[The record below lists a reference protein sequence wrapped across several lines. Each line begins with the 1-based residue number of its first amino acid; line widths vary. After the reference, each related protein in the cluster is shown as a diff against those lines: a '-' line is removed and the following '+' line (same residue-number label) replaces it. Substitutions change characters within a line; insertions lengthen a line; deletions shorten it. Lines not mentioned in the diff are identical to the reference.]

1 MSGDFMKMLLLAT
14 LVTNAGATDSTSMA
28 GLPPV
33 EVVGGAS
40 LPAVPAAVATAEID
54 AAAEAKQSL
63 AAGSASGDSEPST
76 ESNIALAVTPGTT
89 ELVRI
94 ARNYLN
100 RIVTPFE
107 NPKLL
112 TVNPVEVRTEGS
124 SIYLTTSSEK
134 PVGVHI
140 LSNDKDDTRSISL
153 TLIPARIPP
162 KTIQL
167 TWAGDTEHAHVPVS
181 SARAKRWE
189 QSSSYEEK
197 LLELVEVVARGE
209 VPDGYA
215 LSETAEAIDCSLP
228 GVEFFAGQRLTGSRF
243 SVIVLRAT
251 NIGEATIEL
260 LGHAG
265 CGAPGVALV
274 APWPHAHLDP
284 GTSTELYVG
293 VVNDT
298 FEPQPRGQVRRS
310 LLERSR

>member
-1 MSGDFMKMLLLAT
+1 MNGDFIRTMALGLF
-14 LVTNAGATDSTSMA
+14 VTSVGAAEPTSMA
-28 GLPPV
+28 VLPPV

-54 AAAEAKQSL
+54 AAAEAKHLL
-63 AAGSASGDSEPST
+63 AAGSDPGDVEKASET
-76 ESNIALAVTPGTT
+76 NIALAVTPGTT

-140 LSNDKDDTRSISL
+140 LPNDKDDTRSISL

-167 TWAGDTEHAHVPVS
+167 TWAGQAEHANVPIS
-181 SARAKRWE
+181 SSRAKRWE
-189 QSSSYEEK
+189 QASSYEEK
-197 LLELVEVVARGE
+197 LLELVEIVARGE

-215 LSETAEAIDCSLP
+215 LSESAAAIECSLP
-228 GVEFFAGQRLTGSRF
+228 GVEFLAGQRLTGSRF
-243 SVIVLRAT
+243 SVFVLRAT
-251 NIGEATIEL
+251 NVGQATIEL

-265 CGAPGVALV
+265 CAAPGVALV
-274 APWPHAHLDP
+274 APWPHAYLDP

-293 VVNDT
+293 VINDT
-298 FEPQPRGQVRRS
+298 YEPQPRGQVRRS
-310 LLERSR
+310 LLER